1 MEVGMV
7 ASCSRRDML
16 GILAGSVLGAG
27 FSGAQGAAEQSLGAL
42 AASNGFLFG
51 ASAGPVIDTDAA
63 YRQLYVNQTK
73 IITTDIALK
82 MGRWCRSPGRNDS
95 RARTGC
101 CSSAPATRYR
111 CAAIA

>member
-1 MEVGMV
+1 MEVYMV
-7 ASCSRRDML
+7 VSCSRRDML

-27 FSGAQGAAEQSLGAL
+27 FSGAKGAIEQSLGAL

-73 IITTDIALK
+73 LITTDIALK
-82 MGRWCRSPGRNDS
+82 MGSVAPQPGPKRFE
-95 RARTGC
+95 
-101 CSSAPATRYR
+101 SADRLLQF
-111 CAAIA
+111 C